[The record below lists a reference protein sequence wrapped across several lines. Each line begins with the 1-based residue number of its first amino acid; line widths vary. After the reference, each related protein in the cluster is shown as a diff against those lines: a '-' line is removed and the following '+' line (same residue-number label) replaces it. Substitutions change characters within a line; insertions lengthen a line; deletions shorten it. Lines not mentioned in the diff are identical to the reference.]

1 MVIRMYKDYL
11 NKNVR
16 IISKVIFRNKRE
28 INTRYFGIVI
38 KIEKDYIVLK
48 ENDGHIVNVQL
59 KHIKRIEEYYE

>member
-11 NKNVR
+11 NKSVR

-48 ENDGHIVNVQL
+48 ESDGHIVNIQL